1 VAKLDTVMDAIAMN
15 GTALEMDRQLSPL
28 RKDFLRHF
36 VEAQM
41 VTYEAANVGVS
52 SGWFFWTL
60 KMEGGAF
67 AEWDFL
73 RGLEEGWIPS
83 IPPPHVSSKDLY
95 GTCEDIIFKVKDD
108 TMTIVDEFPDPTTLD
123 PNNWQGVAI
132 DDDLVVSHG
141 QSIKEVEHIVEIDSN
156 HPSAHFNVGSHI
168 LLPFAVIC
176 CFVYGMKRSFFGKAA
191 RGQYSSINGSTTTS
205 NGSMSLTV

>member
-1 VAKLDTVMDAIAMN
+1 MEAIAVN

-28 RKDFLRHF
+28 RKDFVRHF

-41 VTYEAANVGVS
+41 VTYEAEDVGVS

-73 RGLEEGWIPS
+73 RGLKEGWIPS
-83 IPPPHVSSKDLY
+83 IPSPQVASKDLY

-108 TMTIVDEFPDPTTLD
+108 SMAIVNEFPDPSTLD

-141 QSIKEVEHIVEIDSN
+141 QSLFEVDDILEIDSMDSIDTP
-156 HPSAHFNVGSHI
+156 PSAGHFNVGSHI
-168 LLPFAVIC
+168 LLPLAVIC
-176 CFVYGMKRSFFGKAA
+176 CFAYGFKRSLFGKAA
-191 RGQYSSINGSTTTS
+191 RGQYTSINGNGAST
-205 NGSMSLTV
+205 NGTVSLTV